1 MIFECYARQS
11 GVYYSALYVFFF
23 LKNFKEEFPLSR
35 VINPNQPGKERNRL
49 RRATALALREL
60 TRETEPTARA
70 RDLVAF
76 IVLSL
81 EAIDVT
87 VNTTVIAWEKRDY
100 WVKADRFRMDW
111 EWVVILS
118 TEMRRAVLAGDWAA
132 IALNVAK
139 IAPHL
144 SDLKVS
150 DRHRM
155 GTPWVGAW
163 KHIQG

>member
-1 MIFECYARQS
+1 M
-11 GVYYSALYVFFF
+11 
-23 LKNFKEEFPLSR
+23 SR

-49 RRATALALREL
+49 RRAIALALREL
-60 TRETEPTARA
+60 MRESEPTAKA

-76 IVLSL
+76 IALSL
-81 EAIDVT
+81 EAIKKT

-111 EWVVILS
+111 EWVDILGS
-118 TEMRRAVLAGDWAA
+118 ALRRAALAEDWAA
-132 IALNVAK
+132 VAINAANIAQ
-139 IAPHL
+139 HL
-144 SDLKVS
+144 SDVKVS

-163 KHIQG
+163 KHIKEG

>member
-1 MIFECYARQS
+1 M
-11 GVYYSALYVFFF
+11 
-23 LKNFKEEFPLSR
+23 SR

-49 RRATALALREL
+49 RRAIALALREL
-60 TRETEPTARA
+60 VREIKPTTKA
-70 RDLVAF
+70 RDLGAF

-81 EAIDVT
+81 EAISAT

-111 EWVVILS
+111 EWVTTLGS
-118 TEMRRAVLAGDWAA
+118 EMRQAVLAEDWATIA
-132 IALNVAK
+132 ISAAK
-139 IAPHL
+139 VSQHV
-144 SDLKVS
+144 SDVKIS

-163 KHIQG
+163 KHLQEG